1 MPAPSRNALV
11 TGGTKGI
18 GRAVALRL
26 AREGHAVTCVY
37 RGDEAGRQACEQAFT
52 DAGLSAAF
60 EKVDVSDA
68 TAVAALFTRL
78 AEAGREP
85 DYLVN
90 AAGMTHDA
98 PVAFLGVA
106 DFDAVIGANL
116 RAAFLTCQQA
126 VKPMVRRRFGR
137 IINFASPAAL
147 LGNEGQAAYAAAKAG
162 VLGLTK
168 TLAREVAR
176 FGITVNAVSPG
187 LVRTEM
193 TSHLSEEQVQKLVR
207 RTPLQRAGTPEE
219 VAGMV
224 RMLCD
229 EEAGYITGQCLSID
243 GGLA

>member
-1 MPAPSRNALV
+1 MTSAPRHALV
-11 TGGTKGI
+11 TGGTQGL

-26 AREGHAVTCVY
+26 ARTGHQVTCVY
-37 RGDEAGRQACEQAFT
+37 RGNEEARAACEQAFLE
-52 DAGLSAAF
+52 AGLSAHF
-60 EKVDVSDA
+60 ERADLA
-68 TAVAALFTRL
+68 NAEAVRDLFTRL
-78 AEAGREP
+78 AGAEREP

-90 AAGMTHDA
+90 AAGLSRDA
-98 PVAFLGVA
+98 PVAFLGAA
-106 DFDAVIGANL
+106 DFDEVLGVNL
-116 RAAFLTCQQA
+116 RATFLTCQQA

-137 IINFASPAAL
+137 IVNFSSPAAL

-187 LVRTEM
+187 LVRTAM
-193 TSHLSEEQVQKLVR
+193 TAHLSEAQAEKLIR

-224 RMLCD
+224 QMLCD
-229 EEAGYITGQCLSID
+229 EDASYITGQCLSID
-243 GGLA
+243 GGLS